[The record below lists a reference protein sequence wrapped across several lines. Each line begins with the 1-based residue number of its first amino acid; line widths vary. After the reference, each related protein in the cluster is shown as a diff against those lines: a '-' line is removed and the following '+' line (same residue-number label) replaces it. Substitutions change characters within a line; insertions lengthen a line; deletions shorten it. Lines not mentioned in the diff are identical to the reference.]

1 MATLTNLSTKEWIT
15 DHKTL
20 MASTGNNSAKGN
32 ITIQD
37 HIIKT
42 KLFKEWAVQTINRTI
57 YAQSINKERLKTQN
71 GEIRE
76 DIDQVA
82 QMNEGDYFKVLT
94 ETANLIRQKHKKE
107 IIKRGL

>member
-37 HIIKT
+37 HIKDRAI
-42 KLFKEWAVQTINRTI
+42 
-57 YAQSINKERLKTQN
+57 
-71 GEIRE
+71 
-76 DIDQVA
+76 
-82 QMNEGDYFKVLT
+82 
-94 ETANLIRQKHKKE
+94 
-107 IIKRGL
+107 